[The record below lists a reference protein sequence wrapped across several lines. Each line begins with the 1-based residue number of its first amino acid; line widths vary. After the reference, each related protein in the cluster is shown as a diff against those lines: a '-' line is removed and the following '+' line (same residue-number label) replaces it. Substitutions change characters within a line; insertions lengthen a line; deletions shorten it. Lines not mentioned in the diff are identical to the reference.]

1 MIGKKD
7 RRESSS
13 LNRKELYKLAQAHL
27 DWDARRLGYVG
38 EIHGSPDRCEEREL
52 EGNRVAEGS
61 KRKLPAHSE
70 VFQHFRPNKFAYLGF
85 ILAMLPDK
93 EKLSL
98 VMDRTNWEFGSVH
111 IKIL

>member
-1 MIGKKD
+1 MLVRFTVALIAARSVNWKEIAL
-7 RRESSS
+7 RRGQKGS
-13 LNRKELYKLAQAHL
+13 Y
-27 DWDARRLGYVG
+27 RR
-38 EIHGSPDRCEEREL
+38 IQRF
-52 EGNRVAEGS
+52 
-61 KRKLPAHSE
+61 
-70 VFQHFRPNKFAYLGF
+70 FQHFRPNKFAYLGF